1 VSSGAPLLE
10 VRDLC
15 VSYGHVEAVR
25 GISLS
30 VPEGRIVTLMGPNG
44 AGKTSTLGAIAGLL
58 PPASGG
64 ILLDGRELGRLPS
77 HRAVAEGIVLV
88 PEGRAILARMSID
101 ENMLLAAEARPA
113 AVPAGERRALI
124 DAQYQRFPVLGERR
138 RSPAGGLSGGEQ
150 QMLAIARGLVMRP
163 RILLLDEPS
172 MGLAPLLVQ
181 RIFEIV
187 EGIHREGTTILLVEQ
202 NARMALEVSD
212 HAYVLERGKI
222 VLEGPARDLAADP
235 RVQAAYLGGEVSGS

>member
-1 VSSGAPLLE
+1 MSVRPLLKI
-10 VRDLC
+10 RDLR
-15 VSYGHVEAVR
+15 VTYGHVEAVR

-44 AGKTSTLGAIAGLL
+44 AGKTSTLGAIAGLV
-58 PPASGG
+58 PPAGG
-64 ILLDGRELGRLPS
+64 SVVLDGRELRRLPA

-88 PEGRAILARMSID
+88 PEGRAILGRMSIE
-101 ENMLLAAEARPA
+101 ENLLLAAEARPA
-113 AVPAGERRALI
+113 AVSAAERRALM

-150 QMLAIARGLVMRP
+150 QMLAIARALVMRP

-187 EGIHREGTTILLVEQ
+187 EAIHREGTTILLVEQ
-202 NARMALEVSD
+202 NARVALDVSD
-212 HAYVLERGKI
+212 YAYVLERGRI
-222 VLEGPARDLAADP
+222 VLEGPARELASDP
-235 RVQAAYLGGEVSGS
+235 RVEAAYLGGELTPG